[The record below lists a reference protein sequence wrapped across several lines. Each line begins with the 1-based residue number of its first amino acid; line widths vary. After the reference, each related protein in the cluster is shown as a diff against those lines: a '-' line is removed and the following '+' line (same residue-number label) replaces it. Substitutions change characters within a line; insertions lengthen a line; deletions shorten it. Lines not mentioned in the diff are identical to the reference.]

1 MSTASG
7 WAVVKSNGLIHIK
20 TVSDTRRAAIIN
32 WLVTEKGVRIYA
44 YHTDADIEAIWKHYG
59 AHADCREVTISLAP
73 APPASRETLI
83 GGTNFCGHGMMAV
96 NCPSCSLPS
105 RDRA

>member
-1 MSTASG
+1 MSTAPG

-32 WLVTEKGVRIYA
+32 WLVTEKQVRIYT

-59 AHADCREVTISLAP
+59 SYVECRQITVSLADP
-73 APPASRETLI
+73 LERGQALTARQ
-83 GGTNFCGHGMMAV
+83 
-96 NCPSCSLPS
+96 
-105 RDRA
+105 RDGEAR